1 MKENNIKNKVLLI
14 LKESEDYISGEEISQ
29 RMGITRSAIWKYIKA
44 LRNEGYVIDSVTNK
58 GYKLTDSNSVI
69 NEYEL
74 TDDLQTEWLGKNLF
88 YLQSVDS
95 TNTEIKRLAQNGAEH
110 GTVVV
115 AEEQQTGKGRLGRVW
130 SSPKGTGLWFSI
142 LLRPQIAPSEVA
154 GITLATGLGVC
165 KAIRRCTGLNALI
178 KWPNDIVT
186 GSKKLCGILTE
197 MTAEADRIEYAVVGI
212 GVNVN
217 TKEFPEEIQH
227 KATSLSI
234 ETGCDINRA
243 KLFRKILTDTE
254 KYIDSYLTNL
264 EADIIDEYTS
274 LCVTLGK
281 QVTVTRGKSILKGIA
296 VAIGNDGDL
305 IVKTDDGE
313 NISVNSGEVTVQGIY

>member
-1 MKENNIKNKVLLI
+1 MKENNIKDKVLLM
-14 LKESEDYISGEEISQ
+14 LKENDDYISGEEISQ
-29 RMGITRSAIWKYIKA
+29 CMGITRSAIWKYIKT
-44 LRNEGYVIDSVTNK
+44 LRSEGYVIDSVTNK
-58 GYKLTDSNSVI
+58 GYKLTDSSGVI

-74 TDDLQTEWLGKNLF
+74 TNGLQTRWLGKRLI

-115 AEEQQTGKGRLGRVW
+115 AEQQQTGKGRLGRVW

-142 LLRPQIAPSEVA
+142 LLRPQIAPSQVA
-154 GITLATGLGVC
+154 GITLAAGLGVC
-165 KAIRRCTGLNALI
+165 KAVRRYTGVNALI
-178 KWPNDIVT
+178 KWPNDIVI
-186 GSKKLCGILTE
+186 GRKKICGILTE

-217 TKEFPEEIQH
+217 TKEFPYEIQC
-227 KATSLSI
+227 KATSLAI
-234 ETGCDINRA
+234 ETGCDIKR
-243 KLFRKILTDTE
+243 KELFKEILADTE

-264 EADIIDEYTS
+264 EADIIDEYTG
-274 LCVTLGK
+274 LCVTLGR
-281 QVTVTRGKSILKGIA
+281 QVTITRGKTTLNGTA
-296 VAIGNDGDL
+296 VAIGGEGDL
-305 IVKTDDGE
+305 VVKINDSE